1 MTFEIGTILAT
12 TDGEVR
18 RAEYH
23 RFKHPTEYSALVSE
37 LDMDIG
43 LPLTA
48 SKESADVYRFVYAS
62 QDRPSIFTEDH
73 EVYSIR
79 VTKSTGAMSG
89 KAYDFGN
96 PLGKVAGFSII
107 ATGIYLDDDKYTLY
121 HSMDGSEMP
130 ESNTVTVTTPY
141 KGTTYN
147 ADGTVYRIT
156 EYSVQE

>member
-1 MTFEIGTILAT
+1 MTFEIGTIIAT

-23 RFKHPTEYSALVSE
+23 RFKHPDEYNALISE
-37 LDMDIG
+37 VDVDIG

-48 SKESADVYRFVYAS
+48 SQESEDVYRFVYAR
-62 QDRPSIFTEDH
+62 QDRPSMFTEDH

-96 PLGKVAGFSII
+96 PLNKIADFSII
-107 ATGIYLDDDKYTLY
+107 ATGVYLDDDKYTLY
-121 HSMDGSEMP
+121 HSMDGSDMA
-130 ESNTVTVTTPY
+130 ESNTLTITTPY

-147 ADGTVYRIT
+147 ADGTVYRTT